1 MGRLGRRRVAIVCSG
16 GNEEVPVAAA
26 AAAAAALVG
35 AGAGAGAGQMVK
47 VAVPEQLVNMIRLPL
62 SFFLLF
68 FFLAS
73 VVHVVLTLLPFLPRI
88 R

>member
-16 GNEEVPVAAA
+16 RNEEPPVA

-35 AGAGAGAGQMVK
+35 AGAGEMVK

-73 VVHVVLTLLPFLPRI
+73 VVGLTLLPFLPRI

>member
-35 AGAGAGAGQMVK
+35 AGAGAGQMVK

-73 VVHVVLTLLPFLPRI
+73 VVVLTLLPFLPRI

>member
-1 MGRLGRRRVAIVCSG
+1 M
-16 GNEEVPVAAA
+16 A

-35 AGAGAGAGQMVK
+35 VGAGQMVK

-68 FFLAS
+68 FFLVS
-73 VVHVVLTLLPFLPRI
+73 VVVLTSLVVVLASLPFLPRI